1 MKLSRKLGYA
11 CRVLAQLAR
20 YHERGKLAHIDE
32 LAEIEEIPANY
43 LVQILNEL
51 RNAGL
56 INSKR
61 GKQGGYALSRSP
73 NQIGL
78 KAIIMAVDGELL
90 EYKFEVKGHSG
101 ERVASVWNNIGE
113 EFEKTV
119 RCFTLEAF
127 MVNDN
132 NNMYYI

>member
-1 MKLSRKLGYA
+1 MSRKLGYA

-20 YHERGKLAHIDE
+20 VYESGRLAHIEE
-32 LAEIEEIPANY
+32 LAEIEAVPANY

-56 INSKR
+56 IISKR

-78 KAIIMAVDGELL
+78 YEIVAAVDAELL
-90 EYKFEVKGHSG
+90 ENKFESKGHSG
-101 ERVASVWNNIGE
+101 ESVARIWEAIGIE
-113 EFEKTV
+113 LKETIESY
-119 RCFTLEAF
+119 TLEAF
-127 MVNDN
+127 VVNESN
-132 NNMYYI
+132 TMYYI

>member
-1 MKLSRKLGYA
+1 MSRKLGYA

-20 YHERGKLAHIDE
+20 VYESGRLAHIEE
-32 LAEIEEIPANY
+32 LAEIEAVPANY

-56 INSKR
+56 VISKR

-78 KAIIMAVDGELL
+78 YEIVAAVDAELL
-90 EYKFEVKGHSG
+90 ENKFESKGHSG
-101 ERVASVWNNIGE
+101 ESVARIWEAIGIE
-113 EFEKTV
+113 LKETIESY
-119 RCFTLEAF
+119 TLEAF
-127 MVNDN
+127 VVNESN
-132 NNMYYI
+132 TMYYI